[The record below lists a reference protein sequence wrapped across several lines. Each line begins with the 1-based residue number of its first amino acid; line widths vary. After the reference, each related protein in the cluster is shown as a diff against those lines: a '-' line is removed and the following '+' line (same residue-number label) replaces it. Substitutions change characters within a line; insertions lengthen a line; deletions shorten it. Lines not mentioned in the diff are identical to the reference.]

1 MVSENVFHRR
11 GITLLYR
18 TFNLIIQSVLYGNY
32 ASLVPVSTYIM
43 MKKGL
48 RSLSQKILFGVIVF
62 MFSLS
67 TAYLAVSI
75 ADLIILIKTWYLYVG
90 LSESAGTNSP
100 TETLLVLFNALAPMN
115 YALTDGV
122 VVWRAWVICR
132 DECRKL
138 LRALIVMLVLTM
150 LTVAATIG
158 VRVFIKAN
166 PARDKIRLA
175 TTINVF
181 QDTTLISSLVTNI
194 FGTGVIS
201 LKAWR
206 YRRWIATNL
215 QRVVNNR
222 TKAERVLALLVE
234 SGVFYIFSGSM
245 LVATSL
251 IRLPGS
257 HIMLGNIYSQAAVH
271 LAGMYPVIVVILVS
285 RETSMDKTVF
295 NQTLPVVITDLRQAS
310 SHFTVDQTTA
320 RRAKSTHMAS
330 LRFAD
335 AQGSHFT
342 RGSLDPSLSRDSL
355 ASGSGPGSVVYPE
368 IQSDH
373 RDSVE

>member
-1 MVSENVFHRR
+1 MLTVRFVYILNNTKGSMPQRFSGLPPPLLSTLQHWLEIYSRRPENIMVSENVFHKR

-18 TFNLIIQSVLYGNY
+18 TFNLIIQSVLYGIY

-90 LSESAGTNSP
+90 LSESAGIDSP
-100 TETLLVLFNALAPMN
+100 TETLLVLFNALAPIN

-132 DECRKL
+132 DEYRKL

-150 LTVAATIG
+150 FTVAATIG
-158 VRVFIKAN
+158 VRVFINAN
-166 PARDKIRLA
+166 PVRDKNPLA

-181 QDTTLISSLVTNI
+181 QETALISSLVTNI

-201 LKAWR
+201 FKAWR
-206 YRRWIATNL
+206 YRRWIATDL
-215 QRVVNNR
+215 QRVVNKR

-234 SGVFYIFSGSM
+234 SGVFYIFLAQCWSR
-245 LVATSL
+245 
-251 IRLPGS
+251 RLS
-257 HIMLGNIYSQAAVH
+257 YV
-271 LAGMYPVIVVILVS
+271 
-285 RETSMDKTVF
+285 
-295 NQTLPVVITDLRQAS
+295 
-310 SHFTVDQTTA
+310 
-320 RRAKSTHMAS
+320 
-330 LRFAD
+330 
-335 AQGSHFT
+335 
-342 RGSLDPSLSRDSL
+342 SLDPTLC
-355 ASGSGPGSVVYPE
+355 SGIYTRKQLFTWQE
-368 IQSDH
+368 CTQ
-373 RDSVE
+373 